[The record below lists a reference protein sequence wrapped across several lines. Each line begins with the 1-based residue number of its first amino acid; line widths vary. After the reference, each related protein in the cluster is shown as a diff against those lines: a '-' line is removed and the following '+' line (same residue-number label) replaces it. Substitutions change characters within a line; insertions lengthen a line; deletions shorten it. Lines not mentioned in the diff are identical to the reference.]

1 MSALEIIHL
10 RASSEPAASLTNR
23 IRESLS
29 SEGQSTEEFVIYRRD
44 GLAADLA
51 IHIRHRDDC
60 ELPSTLGLQLV
71 ATLED
76 FGMVTHSVWQ
86 ELGNNNRHATDPTPG
101 GTQ

>member
-1 MSALEIIHL
+1 MSTLEIIHL
-10 RASSEPAASLTNR
+10 RASSEPATGLTDR

-29 SEGQSTEEFVIYRRD
+29 GEGRNPEEFVIYRRD

-60 ELPSTLGLQLV
+60 DLPSTLGLQLV

-76 FGMVTHSVWQ
+76 FGMVTHSVWH
-86 ELGNNNRHATDPTPG
+86 EMGNNNRHSNDRTVG
-101 GTQ
+101 GVR